1 MKRVIRDDKKRE
13 VESASSLSRSARA
26 CERDCKDAFDKF
38 DGNIP
43 IWKLQDIYHTYE
55 DVDRQLINMWC
66 KGR

>member
-1 MKRVIRDDKKRE
+1 MKRIIKKRPE
-13 VESASSLSRSARA
+13 DVSSASSLSSAARS
-26 CERDCKDAFDKF
+26 CQQYCKDAFDKF

-43 IWKLQDIYHTYE
+43 IWKLQDIYQTYK